1 MHHQDQLA
9 ELNYKTSRLIIE
21 HIDSVIVTEQA
32 SQVVLNKIVVLLTPQ
47 VTQGLPPYFHD
58 IDTLKEAEIW
68 LKKMSNESQ
77 LFTVSAKNTNDI
89 IGFLFLSGSDNEE
102 VHLGYLLGDEY
113 WHKGYGSELLSGL
126 LDYLHQHPFIERL
139 VGGVDKDNIAS
150 AKLLEKVGFTDK
162 EEKHP
167 MVVFYEY
174 IFNHTKN

>member
-1 MHHQDQLA
+1 MHHQEQLA
-9 ELNYKTSRLIIE
+9 ELSYKTSRLMIE

-32 SQVVLNKIVVLLTPQ
+32 SQVVLNKIVALLTPQ

-58 IDTLKEAEIW
+58 IETLKEAEIW

-89 IGFLFLSGSDNEE
+89 IGFLFLSGSDNKE

-113 WHKGYGSELLSGL
+113 WHKGYGSELLGGL
-126 LDYLHQHPFIERL
+126 LDYLHEHPSIERL

-150 AKLLEKVGFTDK
+150 AKLLEKVGFTTK

-174 IFNHTKN
+174 IFNHT

>member
-1 MHHQDQLA
+1 MHHQDQLT
-9 ELNYKTSRLIIE
+9 ELSYKTTRLVIE
-21 HIDSVIVTEQA
+21 HIDSVIVNEQG
-32 SQVVLNKIVVLLTPQ
+32 SQVVLNKIVALLTPQ

-58 IDTLKEAEIW
+58 IETIKEAEIW

-77 LFTVSAKNTNDI
+77 LFTVSAKNTKDI
-89 IGFLFLSGSDNEE
+89 IGFLFLSGADSEE

-126 LDYLHQHPFIERL
+126 LDYLYQHPSIERL

-150 AKLLEKVGFTDK
+150 AKLLEKVGFVVK
-162 EEKHP
+162 EEMDS